1 MLFDQDFLVSRAG
14 QAYNFFNLLVC
25 TNIKVLANKNGH
37 LSVVGKLG
45 NGATIRYS
53 EVNSGYL
60 DEIQEYLT
68 SEWNSSA
75 INAHMKTAIAMHFNL
90 DIEKD
95 SILFNRIGGEQ
106 GGFVAIIKYGVYTYV
121 LEITNCKFYSQKLY
135 LETLYDSVE
144 KYEPPVKEEEF
155 YYDDSSFV
163 GGIGKETK

>member
-25 TNIKVLANKNGH
+25 TNIKVLENKNGH

-68 SEWNSSA
+68 SEWNSSTV
-75 INAHMKTAIAMHFNL
+75 NAHMKTAIAMHFNL

-135 LETLYDSVE
+135 LEALCDSVE

-163 GGIGKETK
+163 GGIGKKTK